1 MMFSNSHINVCITLE
16 SICYPPT
23 SSQTYYKEPVKEE
36 NIQPSRYYD
45 DMEKKDVFK
54 VLANETRLQILQW
67 LKNPE
72 VHFPSQGID
81 TARVGVCVGDI
92 QKKTGL
98 AQSTVSHYLSM
109 LETAGLVISTR
120 QGQSTYYRRNEEAF
134 SEFASVVANEL

>member
-1 MMFSNSHINVCITLE
+1 
-16 SICYPPT
+16 
-23 SSQTYYKEPVKEE
+23 
-36 NIQPSRYYD
+36 
-45 DMEKKDVFK
+45 MEKKDVFK

-67 LKNPE
+67 LKQPE
-72 VHFPSQGID
+72 VNFPPQDID
-81 TARVGVCVGDI
+81 PYNIGVCVGSI

-134 SEFASVVANEL
+134 SEFAAVVANEL

>member
-1 MMFSNSHINVCITLE
+1 
-16 SICYPPT
+16 
-23 SSQTYYKEPVKEE
+23 
-36 NIQPSRYYD
+36 
-45 DMEKKDVFK
+45 MEKKDVFK

-67 LKNPE
+67 LKQPE
-72 VHFPSQGID
+72 VNFPPQDID
-81 TARVGVCVGDI
+81 PHSIGVCVGSI

-134 SEFASVVANEL
+134 SEFAAVVANEL

>member
-1 MMFSNSHINVCITLE
+1 
-16 SICYPPT
+16 
-23 SSQTYYKEPVKEE
+23 
-36 NIQPSRYYD
+36 
-45 DMEKKDVFK
+45 MEKKDVFK

-72 VHFPSQGID
+72 VNFPSQDID
-81 TARVGVCVGDI
+81 PHNIGVCVGKI

-134 SEFASVVANEL
+134 SEFAAVVANEL

>member
-1 MMFSNSHINVCITLE
+1 
-16 SICYPPT
+16 
-23 SSQTYYKEPVKEE
+23 
-36 NIQPSRYYD
+36 
-45 DMEKKDVFK
+45 MEKKDVFK

-81 TARVGVCVGDI
+81 PNSVGVCVGAI
-92 QKKTGL
+92 QRKTGL

-109 LETAGLVISTR
+109 LENAGLVISTR

-134 SEFASVVANEL
+134 SEFAFVVANEL

>member
-1 MMFSNSHINVCITLE
+1 
-16 SICYPPT
+16 
-23 SSQTYYKEPVKEE
+23 
-36 NIQPSRYYD
+36 
-45 DMEKKDVFK
+45 MEKKDVFK

-72 VHFPSQGID
+72 VHFPSQDID
-81 TARVGVCVGDI
+81 PHSIGVCVGKI

-134 SEFASVVANEL
+134 SEFAAVVANDL

>member
-1 MMFSNSHINVCITLE
+1 
-16 SICYPPT
+16 
-23 SSQTYYKEPVKEE
+23 
-36 NIQPSRYYD
+36 
-45 DMEKKDVFK
+45 MEKKDVFK

-67 LKNPE
+67 LKEPE
-72 VHFPSQGID
+72 VHFPPQHID
-81 TARVGVCVGDI
+81 PHSVGVCVSNI

-134 SEFASVVANEL
+134 SEFAAVVANEL

>member
-1 MMFSNSHINVCITLE
+1 
-16 SICYPPT
+16 
-23 SSQTYYKEPVKEE
+23 
-36 NIQPSRYYD
+36 
-45 DMEKKDVFK
+45 MEKKDVFK

-72 VHFPSQGID
+72 VHFPSQDINPNS
-81 TARVGVCVGDI
+81 VGVCVGAI
-92 QKKTGL
+92 QRKTGL

-120 QGQSTYYRRNEEAF
+120 QGQSTYYRRNEKAF